1 MADVKFP
8 SETNTKATPVQAD
21 ILLIADSEDSNAIKD
36 VTIGEVLVDA
46 LIDDSSTAT
55 TKLWS
60 ADKITTQLATKQA
73 LDSGLTSI
81 AGLTTAADKMIYT
94 TASDTYAT
102 TDLSSFGR
110 TLIDDAAAT
119 NARTTLWL
127 VIGTDVQAYDAT
139 LTALSSSLTAANK
152 IPYATATDTL
162 GELDFKDEDTMSSN
176 SDTAVPS
183 QQSVKAYIDNNL
195 STLKYKAADQ
205 TKNSDTTLAN
215 DNDLTFTVVSSWLY
229 LIDWILKMQSWN
241 TAFKLAFSGTS
252 TTTWFVHALSM
263 IASTSYK
270 EYHYT
275 NIDSTPWTITGIAN
289 DDDVHHVKGFIDV
302 WWTGGTFA
310 LQWAQNASHADS
322 TTMNKWSWLQIRKL
336 N

>member
-119 NARTTLWL
+119 NARTTL
-127 VIGTDVQAYDAT
+127 
-139 LTALSSSLTAANK
+139 
-152 IPYATATDTL
+152 
-162 GELDFKDEDTMSSN
+162 
-176 SDTAVPS
+176 
-183 QQSVKAYIDNNL
+183 
-195 STLKYKAADQ
+195 
-205 TKNSDTTLAN
+205 
-215 DNDLTFTVVSSWLY
+215 
-229 LIDWILKMQSWN
+229 
-241 TAFKLAFSGTS
+241 
-252 TTTWFVHALSM
+252 
-263 IASTSYK
+263 
-270 EYHYT
+270 
-275 NIDSTPWTITGIAN
+275 
-289 DDDVHHVKGFIDV
+289 
-302 WWTGGTFA
+302 
-310 LQWAQNASHADS
+310 
-322 TTMNKWSWLQIRKL
+322 
-336 N
+336 